1 MALGRLVGCSV
12 DFHQFYFIG
21 GFIMTGTE
29 IMFAINSIWGFYFFS
44 IWTNKDSYNVTLKML
59 FLGFGV
65 ANLLFAIG
73 KLPF

>member
-1 MALGRLVGCSV
+1 MS
-12 DFHQFYFIG
+12 
-21 GFIMTGTE
+21 GTE